1 MYLTA
6 LNLRDKRILI
16 VGGGTVATRKISG
29 LLNQDAEILV
39 LSPNITEAIQAWI
52 DEGHIQW
59 QAENYSSEIL
69 ASYQPHLVFSATHSS
84 ELNAEITQ
92 DAHASGAWVLNTSNS
107 THSDF
112 HSLATIEKY
121 PITIGISTS
130 GTSPALIHIIKQRL
144 ENSIGEDVIQ
154 LASWL
159 GDIRHMSKTNIPNQT
174 ERQQL
179 FHQIVHSDIL
189 PLLGAGQT
197 DEARAQFDAFTHEV
211 LS

>member
-6 LNLRDKRILI
+6 LNLSDKRILI

-29 LLNQDAEILV
+29 LLNQSAGILV

-59 QAENYSSEIL
+59 KAGNYSRETL
-69 ASYQPHLVFSATHSS
+69 VSYQPHLVFSTTNLPD
-84 ELNAEITQ
+84 LNAEITQ
-92 DAHASGAWVLNTSNS
+92 DACEIGAWVLNTSDS
-107 THSDF
+107 AHSDF
-112 HSLATIEKY
+112 HTLATIGKY
-121 PITIGISTS
+121 PITIGISTN

-144 ENSIGEDVIQ
+144 ENSIGEDIIQ
-154 LASWL
+154 LADWL
-159 GDIRHMSKTNIPNQT
+159 GDIRHISKTNIPSQA

-189 PLLGAGQT
+189 DLLQDGQT

>member
-6 LNLRDKRILI
+6 LNLRGKRILI

-29 LLNQDAEILV
+29 LLNQDADILV
-39 LSPNITEAIQAWI
+39 LSPIITEPIQAWT
-52 DEGHIQW
+52 DEDLIQW
-59 QAENYSSEIL
+59 KAENYSTEIL
-69 ASYQPHLVFSATHSS
+69 VSYQPHLVFSATHSS
-84 ELNAEITQ
+84 ELNAEIAQ
-92 DAHASGAWVLNTSNS
+92 DAHAIGAWVLNTSDS
-107 THSDF
+107 AHCDF

-144 ENSIGEDVIQ
+144 ENSIGEDIIQ
-154 LASWL
+154 LANWL
-159 GDIRHMSKTNIPNQT
+159 GDIRHMSKINIPNQT